1 MDIAITAKY
10 IKSKV
15 GGMGAVPTDEGVSF
29 RVWAPNAQKVFVT
42 GDFNGWEKASIA
54 LTHEENGFWSVQV
67 PEASTGHQYKY
78 VLKTAQ
84 GELMR
89 NDPYAREVTNS
100 VGNSVVVNPS
110 DFDWQNDHFDM
121 PSLNKMVIY
130 ELHVGSFNV
139 KEEGKAGDFYGVI
152 EKLDYLKSIG
162 VNVIELMPVAEF
174 PGGFSWGYNPAHP
187 FAVESEYGGPKALK
201 ELVKTAHQKGIAVV
215 LDVVYNHFGPTDMDL
230 WQFDGWQENGLG
242 GIYFY
247 NDWRAKTPW
256 GDTRPDYG
264 RSEVRQYI
272 RDNALMWLE
281 EYHIDGL
288 RMDMVPYIRNVNA
301 DGNPANDLEEGYK
314 LIQWVNSEIKSRY
327 PEKFTVAEDL
337 HTLDAITAP
346 VENGGLGYSS
356 QWDSQF
362 VHPIRDIIIQMH
374 DEHRNMDV
382 VVASIVHRYNNDV
395 FERVIYTE
403 SHDEVSN
410 GQARVTQEIAGEQ
423 DVDNWYAKKRSLLGA
438 ALMMTAPGIPM
449 LFQGQTMLEDG
460 WFQDTDPID
469 WSRVSEF
476 KGITKLYRDLIHLRL
491 DYKGITKGLSGPNVE
506 ILHVDN
512 QNKVVA
518 FQRWMEGG
526 SKDTTVIVMN
536 FSQQPIE
543 NYSIRFPMQGLWKIR
558 FNSDWEGYDND
569 FDSHFSYD
577 IEINTS
583 QNDDSHW
590 MAAVSLGAY
599 STIIYSQ
606 D

>member
-1 MDIAITAKY
+1 MDIAITPEY
-10 IKSKV
+10 TKSKV

-29 RVWAPNAQKVFVT
+29 RVWAPNAKEVFVT
-42 GDFNGWEKASIA
+42 GDFNGWEKTTIA
-54 LTHEENGFWSVQV
+54 LAHEENGFWSVQV

-78 VLKTAQ
+78 VLKTPQ

-89 NDPYAREVTNS
+89 NDPYAREMTNS
-100 VGNSVVVNPS
+100 VGNSVVVDPA
-110 DFDWQNDHFDM
+110 DFDWEDDHFEM

-152 EKLDYLKSIG
+152 EKLDYLKSVG

-201 ELVKTAHQKGIAVV
+201 ELVKAAHQKGIAVV

-314 LIQWVNSEIKSRY
+314 LIQWINSEIKSRY
-327 PEKFTVAEDL
+327 PQKFTVAEDL

-423 DVDNWYAKKRSLLGA
+423 DVDNWYTKKRSLLGA

-469 WSRVSEF
+469 WTRVSEF

-491 DYKGITKGLSGPNVE
+491 DYKGITKGLSGQNVE

-518 FQRWMEGG
+518 FQRWMDGG
-526 SKDTTVIVMN
+526 PKDTTVIVMN

-543 NYSIRFPMQGLWKIR
+543 NYSIRFPTKGLWKIR

-569 FDSHFSYD
+569 FDSHFSHD
-577 IEINTS
+577 VEINIS
-583 QNDDSHW
+583 QHDDSHW
-590 MAAVSLGAY
+590 TAGVSLGAY